1 MSVSQLFVQHMS
13 YVLSYDE
20 GLYELCMIVKRM
32 LESFLR
38 IDTGSWSVNC
48 STLCDEMPT
57 ECSLTN
63 YYT

>member
-1 MSVSQLFVQHMS
+1 MSASQPFVQHMS

-38 IDTGSWSVNC
+38 IDTGSC
-48 STLCDEMPT
+48 STLFDEMPT